1 MTISNIL
8 AKRKIFAL
16 IALLFGVAAA
26 YNFNDE
32 GQTAAPTSL
41 NILAGSPT
49 LPPGEWD
56 EGRVNG

>member
-16 IALLFGVAAA
+16 ITLLFGAAAA
-26 YNFNDE
+26 YNFSDDS
-32 GQTAAPTSL
+32 QAAAPTSL

-49 LPPGEWD
+49 MPPGEWD